1 LQKGKYTVNSALRL
15 LAIFPHPD
23 DESLGLGGTLAKYS
37 AEGVETYLICAT
49 RGERGWTGPSE
60 ENPGLEELGKIRE
73 AELKCAVTH
82 LGIKE
87 TILLNYIDGDV
98 DKANPL
104 EIIAKI
110 THQIRR
116 IQPQVV
122 ITFAMDGTYGHP
134 DHIALSQFTSAALV
148 LSADSNFID
157 LDNFQPY
164 QVPKYYHMV
173 DSKKMVD
180 TLQEMIGGLSME
192 VDGVTRSHFGWE
204 EWAITTRINTEEF
217 FDTLWSAIL
226 CHQSQLAGLTGLFD
240 IPAEKHK
247 LLFSEGT
254 FIRIYSFV
262 NGERVIETDLFEGLR

>member
-1 LQKGKYTVNSALRL
+1 LSQAFRL

-49 RGERGWTGPSE
+49 RGERGWTGPPE

-73 AELKCAVTH
+73 AELKCAVAH
-82 LGIKE
+82 LGLKE
-87 TILLNYIDGDV
+87 TIILDYIDGDV
-98 DKANPL
+98 DKADPL
-104 EIIAKI
+104 EIITKL

-116 IQPQVV
+116 IHPHVV
-122 ITFAMDGTYGHP
+122 ITFPLDGAYGHP

-148 LSADSNFID
+148 LSADSNFND
-157 LDNFQPY
+157 PDQLQPF

-180 TLQEMIGGLSME
+180 ALKEMIGGLSMD
-192 VDGVTRSHFGWE
+192 VDGVTRSHIGWE
-204 EWAITTRINTEEF
+204 EWAITTRINTEEY
-217 FDTLWSAIL
+217 FDSLWRAIL
-226 CHQSQLAGLTGLFD
+226 CHKSQLSGFSGLLD
-240 IPAEKHK
+240 LPVEKQK
-247 LLFSEGT
+247 LLFGEGT

-262 NGERVIETDLFEGLR
+262 NGGRKIETDLFDGLR